1 MTPPKRRSEALAW
14 AQRAMSSGEG
24 SSEAVQIDTAGL
36 ADPSRPE
43 ETEAGDSEAAKSKVA
58 RGIARG
64 ALIVAVL
71 TAFSR
76 VLGLVRTV
84 VFAQSVGAG
93 CLGTAYVTANQVPN
107 LIVELA
113 IGGAL
118 SSAMVPVL
126 ARSAN
131 RAAADPRD
139 KAHVEQTSSALLT
152 WSIVIL
158 LPVTVVIAAVATPI
172 SELLNPVNPNADCSH
187 ADMIDATS
195 FMLVSFAPQILL
207 YGFSVVLFGLLQAY
221 RRFGATS
228 LAPVIGNVVTITS
241 FLLFA
246 SLDHNAPLAR
256 TPLTAMLVLSV
267 GTTMNI
273 GMLVI
278 VALPATWRLH
288 LRWRLTLR
296 FPPGVLRRAS
306 GLALVGVLE
315 FLAADIFSVV
325 TIDLANGHGTTGAL
339 VLVNY
344 GNLVFTAI
352 CSVLPLAI
360 VISTFP
366 VLSATDGAAFD
377 RTSAGSN
384 RAVVLMSLLS
394 TAVMIA
400 VTLPAAHVLTQRAD
414 QIAPLAQSFLLF
426 APGVA
431 GFAVVTNLSRVLF
444 ALGKLKV
451 AGIGLVAQ
459 QLLPAVLSFPMVLLA
474 PPRLT
479 VGALALASSVGQIAV
494 AVPMVAATRRLRG
507 PAAVAGLGRAT
518 LAGIAAGAAGAAA
531 GLGVTLVLPAGGHVY
546 EAGVGFVATLLAVVV
561 FGVVAYAL
569 DKEDL
574 QASLGRLRRFSRT
587 AR

>member
-1 MTPPKRRSEALAW
+1 
-14 AQRAMSSGEG
+14 MSSGEG
-24 SSEAVQIDTAGL
+24 AREAVQTDTAGL

-43 ETEAGDSEAAKSKVA
+43 TDDDDSEAGRSRVA

-76 VLGLVRTV
+76 VLGLARTV
-84 VFAQSVGAG
+84 VFAQTVGAG
-93 CLGTAYVTANQVPN
+93 CLGTTYVTANQVPN

-126 ARSAN
+126 ARSAK
-131 RAAADPRD
+131 RAAADPRE
-139 KAHVEQTSSALLT
+139 KVHVEQTSSALLT

-158 LPVTVVIAAVATPI
+158 LPVTVLIAAVAGPI
-172 SELLNPVNPNADCSH
+172 SAALNPVNPNADCPH
-187 ADMIDATS
+187 TDMINATS
-195 FMLVSFAPQILL
+195 FMLISFAPQILL

-221 RRFGATS
+221 KKFGAIS
-228 LAPVIGNVVTITS
+228 LAPVVGNVVTITS
-241 FLLFA
+241 YLVFA
-246 SLDHNAPLAR
+246 SLDHNLPLAQ
-256 TPLTAMLVLSV
+256 TPLTAMLVLSI
-267 GTTMNI
+267 GTTLNI
-273 GMLVI
+273 GMLVL
-278 VALPATWRLH
+278 VCLPATWRLH

-306 GLALVGVLE
+306 GLAAVGVLE
-315 FLAADIFSVV
+315 FLAADIYSVV
-325 TIDLANGHGTTGAL
+325 TIDLANGHGNTGAL

-360 VISTFP
+360 VTSAFP
-366 VLSATDGAAFD
+366 VLSATDGDSFD

-384 RAVVLMSLLS
+384 RAVILLALLS
-394 TAVMIA
+394 TAIMIA
-400 VTLPAAHVLTQRAD
+400 VTLPAAHILTQRSD
-414 QIAPLAQSFLLF
+414 QVAPLAQSFLLF

-459 QLLPAVLSFPMVLLA
+459 QLLPAALSFPMVLLA
-474 PPRLT
+474 PPRLA
-479 VGALALASSVGQIAV
+479 VGALALASSIGQIVV
-494 AVPMVAATRRLRG
+494 AVPMMAATRRLRG
-507 PAAVAGLGRAT
+507 SAAVAGVGHAAF
-518 LAGIAAGAAGAAA
+518 AGIAAAAAGGAAGLAITTVMPTGGAILEACA
-531 GLGVTLVLPAGGHVY
+531 GAVS
-546 EAGVGFVATLLAVVV
+546 TLLAIVV
-561 FGVVAYAL
+561 FGAVAYAL
-569 DKEDL
+569 DKKDVR
-574 QASLGRLRRFSRT
+574 AAAGRLRRYAQSRT
-587 AR
+587 

>member
-1 MTPPKRRSEALAW
+1 VATE
-14 AQRAMSSGEG
+14 
-24 SSEAVQIDTAGL
+24 TAGL

-43 ETEAGDSEAAKSKVA
+43 TDEDATEAGRDKVA

-64 ALIVAVL
+64 ALIVAGF
-71 TAFSR
+71 TALSR

-84 VFAQSVGAG
+84 VFAKTVGAG

-126 ARSAN
+126 ARSAK
-131 RAAADPRD
+131 RAAADPRE
-139 KAHVEQTSSALLT
+139 KVHVEQTSSALLT
-152 WSIVIL
+152 WSVLIL
-158 LPVTVVIAAVATPI
+158 LPATVVIAAVAVPI
-172 SELLNPVNPNADCSH
+172 SQALNPVNPNADCSH
-187 ADMIDATS
+187 ADMINTTS
-195 FMLVSFAPQILL
+195 LMLVSFAPQVML

-221 RRFGATS
+221 RRFTATS
-228 LAPVIGNVVTITS
+228 LAPVIGNVVTITAY
-241 FLLFA
+241 FIFA
-246 SLDHNAPLAR
+246 SIDHNAPLAR
-256 TPLTAMLVLSV
+256 TPLSALLVLSI

-273 GMLVI
+273 GMLVL
-278 VALPATWRLH
+278 VSLPATWRLH

-296 FPPGVLRRAS
+296 FPPGVVRRAS
-306 GLALVGVLE
+306 GLALVGLLE
-315 FLAADIFSVV
+315 FLAADIYSVI
-325 TIDLANGHGTTGAL
+325 TIDLANGHGNTGAL

-360 VISTFP
+360 VTSAFP
-366 VLSATDGAAFD
+366 VLSATDGEAFD

-384 RAVVLMSLLS
+384 RAVMLMALLS
-394 TAVMIA
+394 TAMMVA
-400 VTLPAAHVLTQRAD
+400 VAVPAAHVLTQKPA
-414 QIAPLAQSFLLF
+414 QITPLAESFLLF

-451 AGIGLVAQ
+451 AAYGLVAQ
-459 QLLPAVLSFPMVLLA
+459 QLLPAALSVPMVMLT

-479 VGALALASSVGQIAV
+479 VGALALASSIGQV
-494 AVPMVAATRRLRG
+494 ATAIPMVNATRRLRG
-507 PAAVAGLGRAT
+507 PAAVAGLGHAT
-518 LAGIAAGAAGAAA
+518 LAGIAAAAAGAAA
-531 GLGVTLVLPAGGHVY
+531 GLAVTLVIPRGGTIFETFV
-546 EAGVGFVATLLAVVV
+546 GVLSTALAIVV

-569 DKEDL
+569 DKGDMR
-574 QASLGRLRRFSRT
+574 AAAGRLRVF
-587 AR
+587 ARNRR

>member
-1 MTPPKRRSEALAW
+1 
-14 AQRAMSSGEG
+14 MSSGEG
-24 SSEAVQIDTAGL
+24 ATELVVTDTAGL

-43 ETEAGDSEAAKSKVA
+43 TGTEGEGSEAGKSKLT

-71 TAFSR
+71 TALSR

-84 VFAQSVGAG
+84 VFAQTVGAG

-118 SSAMVPVL
+118 SVAMVPVL

-131 RAAADPRD
+131 RAAADP
-139 KAHVEQTSSALLT
+139 KEKVHVEQVSSALFT
-152 WSIVIL
+152 WSLVIL
-158 LPVTVVIAAVATPI
+158 LPVSVAIALAAGPI
-172 SELLNPVNPNADCSH
+172 SELLNPVNPNAACSH
-187 ADMIDATS
+187 GDMISATT
-195 FMLVSFAPQILL
+195 FMVVSFAPQILL

-228 LAPVIGNVVTITS
+228 LAPVLGNVVVITAY
-241 FLLFA
+241 LVFA
-246 SLDHNAPLAR
+246 SLDHNLPLAK
-256 TPLTAMLVLSV
+256 TPLDAELVLSI
-267 GTTMNI
+267 GTTLNI

-296 FPPGVLRRAS
+296 LPPGVLRQAG

-315 FLAADIFSVV
+315 FIAADVYSVA
-325 TIDLANGHGTTGAL
+325 TIDLANGHGDTGAL
-339 VLVNY
+339 VLFNY

-352 CSVLPLAI
+352 CSVLPLA
-360 VISTFP
+360 VITSAFP
-366 VLSATDGAAFD
+366 VLSATDGDAFD
-377 RTSAGSN
+377 RTSAGST
-384 RAVVLMSLLS
+384 RAVVLMSWLS
-394 TAVMIA
+394 TAIMIA
-400 VTLPAAHVLTQRAD
+400 VTVPAAHVLTQQRD
-414 QIAPLAQSFLLF
+414 QIAPLAESFLLY

-459 QLLPAVLSFPMVLLA
+459 QLLPAALSVPLVLLT
-474 PPRLT
+474 PPHFT
-479 VGALALASSVGQIAV
+479 PAALALASSAGQLAV
-494 AVPMVAATRRLRG
+494 VVPMVAATRRLRG
-507 PAAVAGLGRAT
+507 PAVVAGVGHAT
-518 LAGIAAGAAGAAA
+518 LAGIAAAAAGSAA
-531 GLGVTLVLPAGGHVY
+531 GLGITLVIPTGGNFFEVGAGF
-546 EAGVGFVATLLAVVV
+546 ASTMLAIVV
-561 FGVVAYAL
+561 FGVVAFAL
-569 DKEDL
+569 DRGDL
-574 QASLGRLRRFSRT
+574 RAAAGRLRRFARSRS
-587 AR
+587 

>member
-1 MTPPKRRSEALAW
+1 
-14 AQRAMSSGEG
+14 MSSGEG
-24 SSEAVQIDTAGL
+24 ARERVQTDTAGL
-36 ADPSRPE
+36 DDPSRPE
-43 ETEAGDSEAAKSKVA
+43 TGEDDSEAGRSRVA

-84 VFAQSVGAG
+84 VFAKTVGAG

-126 ARSAN
+126 ARSAK
-131 RAAADPRD
+131 RAAVDPKA

-158 LPVTVVIAAVATPI
+158 LPVTVVIAAVAGPI
-172 SELLNPVNPNADCSH
+172 SQALNPVNPNADCSH
-187 ADMIDATS
+187 ADMISATS
-195 FMLVSFAPQILL
+195 FMLITFAPQILL

-221 RRFGATS
+221 RKFGATS
-228 LAPVIGNVVTITS
+228 LAPVIGNVVTITAY
-241 FLLFA
+241 LVFA
-246 SLDHNAPLAR
+246 SLDHNASLAR
-256 TPLTAMLVLSV
+256 TPLTALLVLSV
-267 GTTMNI
+267 GTTLNI

-278 VALPATWRLH
+278 VSLPATWRLH
-288 LRWRLTLR
+288 LRWRFTLR
-296 FPPGVLRRAS
+296 FPPGVVRRAS
-306 GLALVGVLE
+306 GLALVGLLE
-315 FLAADIFSVV
+315 FLAADIYSVV
-325 TIDLANGHGTTGAL
+325 TIDLANGHGNTGAL

-352 CSVLPLAI
+352 CSVLPIAI
-360 VISTFP
+360 VISAFP
-366 VLSATDGAAFD
+366 VLSATEGDAFD

-384 RAVVLMSLLS
+384 RAVMLLSLLS

-400 VTLPAAHVLTQRAD
+400 VALPAAHVLTQQPD
-414 QIAPLAQSFLLF
+414 QVAPLAESFLLF

-431 GFAVVTNLSRVLF
+431 GFAIVTNLSRVLF

-459 QLLPAVLSFPMVLLA
+459 QLLPAALSFPMVLLA
-474 PPRLT
+474 PPHLA
-479 VGALALASSVGQIAV
+479 VGALALASSIGQIAV

-507 PAAVAGLGRAT
+507 PAAVAGLGHAT
-518 LAGIAAGAAGAAA
+518 LAGLAAAAAGAAA
-531 GLGVTLVLPAGGHVY
+531 GLAVTLVMPTGGAIFETGAGIVS
-546 EAGVGFVATLLAVVV
+546 AMLAVVV

-569 DKEDL
+569 DKEDVR
-574 QASLGRLRRFSRT
+574 AAAGRLRRF
-587 AR
+587 ARNRK

>member
-1 MTPPKRRSEALAW
+1 VPT
-14 AQRAMSSGEG
+14 
-24 SSEAVQIDTAGL
+24 DTAGL

-43 ETEAGDSEAAKSKVA
+43 TEVGEREAGKDKVA

-64 ALIVAVL
+64 AFIVASL

-76 VLGLVRTV
+76 LLGLVRTV
-84 VFAQSVGAG
+84 VFAHSVGAT

-131 RAAADPRD
+131 RAATDPSAKRN
-139 KAHVEQTSSALLT
+139 VEQISSALLT
-152 WSIVIL
+152 WSVVIL
-158 LPVTVVIAAVATPI
+158 LPVTLVITAAAGPI
-172 SELLNPVNPNADCSH
+172 SGLLNPVNPNADCSH
-187 ADMIDATS
+187 ADMINSTS
-195 FMLVSFAPQILL
+195 FMLISFAPQILL

-241 FLLFA
+241 YLIFA

-256 TPLTAMLVLSV
+256 TPLVAMLVLSI

-288 LRWRLTLR
+288 LRWRLTLK
-296 FPPGVLRRAS
+296 FPPGVLRRAG
-306 GLALVGVLE
+306 GLALVGLLE
-315 FLAADIFSVV
+315 FVAADIYSVI

-360 VISTFP
+360 VIAAFP
-366 VLSATDGAAFD
+366 VLSSTDGEEFD
-377 RTSAGSN
+377 RTSAGST
-384 RAVVLMSLLS
+384 RSVMLMSWLS
-394 TAVMIA
+394 TAVLIA
-400 VTLPAAHVLTQRAD
+400 VALPAAHVLTQKQD
-414 QIAPLAQSFLLF
+414 QIAPLAESFLLY

-444 ALGKLKV
+444 ALGKLKA
-451 AGIGLVAQ
+451 AGIALVAQ
-459 QLLPAVLSFPMVLLA
+459 QLLPAALSFPMVLLA
-474 PPRLT
+474 PPRLA
-479 VGALALASSVGQIAV
+479 VQGLALATSVGFILV
-494 AVPMVAATRRLRG
+494 TIPTVTITRRLRG
-507 PAAVAGLGRAT
+507 PAAVAGLGHAT
-518 LAGIAAGAAGAAA
+518 LAGIAAAAAGAAV
-531 GLGVTLVLPAGGHVY
+531 GLAVTLVLPTGRTVL
-546 EAGVGFVATLLAVVV
+546 EVGVGGIAGTLAILV

-569 DKEDL
+569 DPGDTRVAAE
-574 QASLGRLRRFSRT
+574 RLRRFVRN
-587 AR
+587 RR

>member
-1 MTPPKRRSEALAW
+1 
-14 AQRAMSSGEG
+14 
-24 SSEAVQIDTAGL
+24 VQTDTAGL

-43 ETEAGDSEAAKSKVA
+43 TEEDVSEAGRSNVA

-84 VFAQSVGAG
+84 VFAKTVGAG

-126 ARSAN
+126 ARSAK
-131 RAAADPRD
+131 RAAVDPRA

-152 WSIVIL
+152 WSVVIL
-158 LPVTVVIAAVATPI
+158 LPVTVIIAAVAGPV
-172 SELLNPVNPNADCSH
+172 SQALNPVNPNAACSH
-187 ADMIDATS
+187 ADMINATS
-195 FMLVSFAPQILL
+195 FMLVAFAPQIML

-221 RRFGATS
+221 RKFGATS
-228 LAPVIGNVVTITS
+228 LAPVIGNVVTITA
-241 FLLFA
+241 FLVFA
-246 SLDHNAPLAR
+246 SLDHNAPLAS
-256 TPLTAMLVLSV
+256 TPLTAMLVLSI
-267 GTTMNI
+267 GTTLNI

-288 LRWRLTLR
+288 LRWRLTLK
-296 FPPGVLRRAS
+296 FPSGVVRRAS
-306 GLALVGVLE
+306 GLALVGLLE
-315 FLAADIFSVV
+315 FVAADIYSVV
-325 TIDLANGHGTTGAL
+325 TIDLANGHGNTGAL

-360 VISTFP
+360 VISAFP
-366 VLSATDGAAFD
+366 VLSATEGEAFD

-384 RAVVLMSLLS
+384 RAVMLLSLLS

-400 VTLPAAHVLTQRAD
+400 VALPAAHVLTQKSD
-414 QIAPLAQSFLLF
+414 QVAPLAESFLLF

-431 GFAVVTNLSRVLF
+431 GFAIVTNLSRVLF

-451 AGIGLVAQ
+451 AAIGLVAQ
-459 QLLPAVLSFPMVLLA
+459 QLLPAALSFPMVLLA
-474 PPRLT
+474 PPHLA
-479 VGALALASSVGQIAV
+479 VGALALASSIGQLATAI
-494 AVPMVAATRRLRG
+494 PMVAATRRLRG
-507 PAAVAGLGRAT
+507 PAAVAGIGHAT
-518 LAGIAAGAAGAAA
+518 LAGIAAAAAGAAA
-531 GLGVTLVLPAGGHVY
+531 GLAIALVMPTGGAIY
-546 EAGVGFVATLLAVVV
+546 EACAGAVATILAVAV
-561 FGVVAYAL
+561 FGAVAFAL
-569 DKEDL
+569 DKGDTR
-574 QASLGRLRRFSRT
+574 AAAARLRRFTRT
-587 AR
+587 RT

>member
-1 MTPPKRRSEALAW
+1 
-14 AQRAMSSGEG
+14 
-24 SSEAVQIDTAGL
+24 VQTDTAGL

-43 ETEAGDSEAAKSKVA
+43 TEEDDSEAGRGKLA

-76 VLGLVRTV
+76 VLGLLRTV
-84 VFAQSVGAG
+84 VFAQTVGAG
-93 CLGTAYVTANQVPN
+93 CLGTTYVTANQIPN

-126 ARSAN
+126 ARSAR
-131 RAAADPRD
+131 RAATDPRA
-139 KAHVEQTSSALLT
+139 KVHVEQTASALLT

-158 LPVTVVIAAVATPI
+158 LPVTVIIAAVAGPV
-172 SELLNPVNPNADCSH
+172 SAALNPVNPNADCSH
-187 ADMIDATS
+187 ADMISATS
-195 FMLVSFAPQILL
+195 FMLISFAPQILL

-221 RRFGATS
+221 RKFGAVS
-228 LAPVIGNVVTITS
+228 LAPVIGNVITITS
-241 FLLFA
+241 YLVFA

-256 TPLTAMLVLSV
+256 TPLTAMLVLSI
-267 GTTMNI
+267 GTTLNI
-273 GMLVI
+273 GMLVL
-278 VALPATWRLH
+278 VSLPATWRLH

-306 GLALVGVLE
+306 GLALVGLLE
-315 FLAADIFSVV
+315 FLAVDIYSVA
-325 TIDLANGHGTTGAL
+325 TIDLANGHGDTGAL

-360 VISTFP
+360 VTSAFP
-366 VLSATDGAAFD
+366 VLSATDGDAFD

-384 RAVVLMSLLS
+384 RAVVLMALLS
-394 TAVMIA
+394 TAIMIA
-400 VTLPAAHVLTQRAD
+400 VALPAAHVLTQKPD
-414 QIAPLAQSFLLF
+414 QVAPLAQSFLLF

-444 ALGKLKV
+444 ALGKLKI
-451 AGIGLVAQ
+451 AGVGLVAQ

-474 PPRLT
+474 PPHLT
-479 VGALALASSVGQIAV
+479 VGALALASSIGQIAV
-494 AVPMVAATRRLRG
+494 AVPMVIATRRLRG
-507 PAAVAGLGRAT
+507 SASVAGVGHAT
-518 LAGIAAGAAGAAA
+518 FAGIAAAAAGAAA
-531 GLGVTLVLPAGGHVY
+531 GLAVALVMPAGGAVL
-546 EAGVGFVATLLAVVV
+546 ETGVGAVSALLAIVV

-569 DKEDL
+569 DKRDVRS
-574 QASLGRLRRFSRT
+574 AVGRLQRFARNRT
-587 AR
+587 

>member
-1 MTPPKRRSEALAW
+1 L
-14 AQRAMSSGEG
+14 G
-24 SSEAVQIDTAGL
+24 AVQTDAAGL
-36 ADPSRPE
+36 ADPSRPGTE
-43 ETEAGDSEAAKSKVA
+43 EDESEAARGRVA

-64 ALIVAVL
+64 ALIIAVL

-76 VLGLVRTV
+76 VLGLLRTV
-84 VFAQSVGAG
+84 VFSQTVGAG
-93 CLGTAYVTANQVPN
+93 CLGTTYVTANQVPN

-126 ARSAN
+126 ARSAKL
-131 RAAADPRD
+131 AATDPRA
-139 KAHVEQTSSALLT
+139 KAQVEQTSSALLT
-152 WSIVIL
+152 WSVVIL
-158 LPVTVVIAAVATPI
+158 LPATVVIAAAAGPI
-172 SELLNPVNPNADCSH
+172 SAALNPVNPNADCSH
-187 ADMIDATS
+187 TDMINATS
-195 FMLVSFAPQILL
+195 FMLISFAPQILL

-221 RRFGATS
+221 KKFGAIS

-241 FLLFA
+241 YLVFA
-246 SLDHNAPLAR
+246 SLDHNAPLAK
-256 TPLTAMLVLSV
+256 TPLTAMLVLSI
-267 GTTMNI
+267 GTTLNI
-273 GMLVI
+273 GMLVL
-278 VALPATWRLH
+278 VCLPATWRLH
-288 LRWRLTLR
+288 LRWRLTLK

-325 TIDLANGHGTTGAL
+325 TIDLANGHGNTGAL

-360 VISTFP
+360 VTSAFP
-366 VLSATDGAAFD
+366 VLSATDGDAFD

-384 RAVVLMSLLS
+384 RAVMLMALLS

-400 VTLPAAHVLTQRAD
+400 VALPAAHVLTQKPD
-414 QIAPLAQSFLLF
+414 QVAPLAQSFLLF

-451 AGIGLVAQ
+451 AGVGLVAQ
-459 QLLPAVLSFPMVLLA
+459 QLLPAALSFPMVLLA

-479 VGALALASSVGQIAV
+479 VGALALASSIGQIAV

-507 PAAVAGLGRAT
+507 SAAVAGLGHAT
-518 LAGIAAGAAGAAA
+518 AAGIAAAAAGAAA
-531 GLGVTLVLPAGGHVY
+531 GLGITLVLPAGGTIF
-546 EAGVGFVATLLAVVV
+546 ETGAGILSTLLAVIV

-569 DKEDL
+569 DKQDVRS
-574 QASLGRLRRFSRT
+574 AAARVLRFARSRM
-587 AR
+587 

>member
-1 MTPPKRRSEALAW
+1 
-14 AQRAMSSGEG
+14 
-24 SSEAVQIDTAGL
+24 VQTNHAGL

-43 ETEAGDSEAAKSKVA
+43 SDGDTTEDAKGKLA

-64 ALIVAVL
+64 ALIVAGL

-76 VLGLVRTV
+76 VLGLARTV
-84 VFAQSVGAG
+84 VFSQTVGSG

-113 IGGAL
+113 LGGAL

-131 RAAADPRD
+131 RAATDPRA

-158 LPVTVVIAAVATPI
+158 LPVTVLVAAVARPV
-172 SELLNPVNPNADCSH
+172 SEALNPVNPNADCAH
-187 ADMIDATS
+187 GDMINVTS

-207 YGFSVVLFGLLQAY
+207 YGFSVVLGGLLQAY
-221 RRFGATS
+221 RRFTAVS
-228 LAPVIGNVVTITS
+228 LSPVIGNVVVIAS
-241 FLLFA
+241 YFIFA
-246 SLDHNAPLAR
+246 SLDHGASMLR
-256 TPLTAMLVLSV
+256 TPLAAMLVLSI

-278 VALPATWRLH
+278 VVLPATWRLH
-288 LRWRLTLR
+288 LRWRLTLK
-296 FPPGVLRRAS
+296 FPPGVVGRAS
-306 GLALVGVLE
+306 GLALVGLLE
-315 FLAADIFSVV
+315 FLAADIYSVV
-325 TIDLANGHGTTGAL
+325 TIDLSNGHGDTGAL

-360 VISTFP
+360 VTAAYP
-366 VLSATDGAAFD
+366 VLVATEGDEFD

-384 RAVVLMSLLS
+384 RAIMLLSLLS
-394 TAVMIA
+394 TAIMIA
-400 VTLPAAHVLTQRAD
+400 VTVPAAHVLTQSRD
-414 QIAPLAQSFLLF
+414 QVAPLAESFLLF

-431 GFAVVTNLSRVLF
+431 GYAVTTNLSRVLF

-451 AGIGLVAQ
+451 AGFGLVAQ
-459 QLLPAVLSFPMVLLA
+459 QLLPALLSFPMVLLA

-479 VGALALASSVGQIAV
+479 VAALALASSIGQIAT
-494 AVPMVAATRRLRG
+494 AIPMVIATRRLRG
-507 PAAVAGLGRAT
+507 PAALAGFGHAT
-518 LAGIAAGAAGAAA
+518 MAGIAAGAAGGAVGLAVTLAMPDGGALSEAGA
-531 GLGVTLVLPAGGHVY
+531 GLI
-546 EAGVGFVATLLAVVV
+546 ATLLAILV
-561 FGVVAYAL
+561 FGVIAYVL
-569 DKEDL
+569 DREDL
-574 QASLGRLRRFSRT
+574 QTVVAKFQGFTRNRT
-587 AR
+587 

>member
-1 MTPPKRRSEALAW
+1 
-14 AQRAMSSGEG
+14 
-24 SSEAVQIDTAGL
+24 VQTDTAGL
-36 ADPSRPE
+36 AGPSRPGTDE
-43 ETEAGDSEAAKSKVA
+43 DESEAAKGKLA

-84 VFAQSVGAG
+84 VFAHTVGAG

-126 ARSAN
+126 ARSAKQS
-131 RAAADPRD
+131 ATDPRA
-139 KAHVEQTSSALLT
+139 KAQVEQISSALLT
-152 WSIVIL
+152 WSILIL
-158 LPVTVVIAAVATPI
+158 LPATVIIAAVAGPI
-172 SELLNPVNPNADCSH
+172 SAALNPVNPNADCPH
-187 ADMIDATS
+187 ADMINATS
-195 FMLVSFAPQILL
+195 FMLISFAPQILL

-221 RRFGATS
+221 RKFGAIS

-241 FLLFA
+241 YLVFA
-246 SLDHNAPLAR
+246 SIDHNAPLAR
-256 TPLTAMLVLSV
+256 TPLTGMLVLSI
-267 GTTMNI
+267 GTTLNI

-278 VALPATWRLH
+278 VCLPSTWRLH

-315 FLAADIFSVV
+315 FLAADIYSVV

-360 VISTFP
+360 VISAFP
-366 VLSATDGAAFD
+366 VLSATDGDSFD

-384 RAVVLMSLLS
+384 RAVILLALLS

-400 VTLPAAHVLTQRAD
+400 VTVPAAHILTQRPD
-414 QIAPLAQSFLLF
+414 QVEPLAQSFLLF

-451 AGIGLVAQ
+451 AAIGLVGQ
-459 QLLPAVLSFPMVLLA
+459 QLLPAALSFPLVLLA
-474 PPRLT
+474 PPRLA
-479 VGALALASSVGQIAV
+479 VGALALASSVGQIVV
-494 AVPMVAATRRLRG
+494 AVPMMAATRRLRG
-507 PAAVAGLGRAT
+507 SAAVAGVGHAA
-518 LAGIAAGAAGAAA
+518 LAGIAAAAAGGAAGLA
-531 GLGVTLVLPAGGHVY
+531 VTLALPTGGVVF
-546 EAGVGFVATLLAVVV
+546 ETGVGIVSTLLAVVV
-561 FGVVAYAL
+561 FGVVAFAL
-569 DKEDL
+569 DKGDVRV
-574 QASLGRLRRFSRT
+574 ATGRLRRFTRSRT
-587 AR
+587 

>member
-1 MTPPKRRSEALAW
+1 
-14 AQRAMSSGEG
+14 
-24 SSEAVQIDTAGL
+24 VQTDTAGL

-43 ETEAGDSEAAKSKVA
+43 TEEDQSEAGKGKLA

-64 ALIVAVL
+64 ALIVAVF
-71 TAFSR
+71 TALSR
-76 VLGLVRTV
+76 VLGLGRTV
-84 VFAQSVGAG
+84 VFAKTVGAG

-126 ARSAN
+126 ARSA
-131 RAAADPRD
+131 RRSASDPRE
-139 KAHVEQTSSALLT
+139 KVHVEQTSSALLT
-152 WSIVIL
+152 WSVVIL
-158 LPVTVVIAAVATPI
+158 LPATVIIAAVAGPI
-172 SELLNPVNPNADCSH
+172 SEALNPVNPNADCSH
-187 ADMIDATS
+187 ADMINVTS
-195 FMLVSFAPQILL
+195 FMLVSFAPQVML

-221 RRFGATS
+221 RKFGATS

-241 FLLFA
+241 YLIFA
-246 SLDHNAPLAR
+246 SLDHNAPLAG
-256 TPLTAMLVLSV
+256 TPLTAMLVLSI

-278 VALPATWRLH
+278 VLLPSTWRLH
-288 LRWRLTLR
+288 LRWRLTLK

-306 GLALVGVLE
+306 GLALVGLLE
-315 FLAADIFSVV
+315 FLAVDIYSVI

-360 VISTFP
+360 VTSAFP
-366 VLSATDGAAFD
+366 VLSATDGDAFD
-377 RTSAGSN
+377 RTSAGSS
-384 RAVVLMSLLS
+384 RAVMLMSLLS
-394 TAVMIA
+394 TAIMIA
-400 VTLPAAHVLTQRAD
+400 VTLPAAHILTQKPD
-414 QIAPLAQSFLLF
+414 QVTPLAQSFLLF

-431 GFAVVTNLSRVLF
+431 GFAIVTNLSRVLF

-459 QLLPAVLSFPMVLLA
+459 QLLPAALSFPMVLLA
-474 PPRLT
+474 PPRLA
-479 VGALALASSVGQIAV
+479 VGALALASSAGQIAV

-507 PAAVAGLGRAT
+507 SAAVAGLGHAT
-518 LAGIAAGAAGAAA
+518 LAGIAAAAAGAAA
-531 GLGVTLVLPAGGHVY
+531 GLAITLVMPTGGAVFETCAGAVS
-546 EAGVGFVATLLAVVV
+546 TMLAIVV

-569 DKEDL
+569 DKGDTR
-574 QASLGRLRRFSRT
+574 AVAGRLRRFVRSRT
-587 AR
+587 

>member
-1 MTPPKRRSEALAW
+1 
-14 AQRAMSSGEG
+14 
-24 SSEAVQIDTAGL
+24 VQTDTAGL

-43 ETEAGDSEAAKSKVA
+43 TEEDESEAGRGRVA

-84 VFAQSVGAG
+84 VFAKTVGAG

-126 ARSAN
+126 ARSAK
-131 RAAADPRD
+131 RAAADPRE

-158 LPVTVVIAAVATPI
+158 LPVTVVIAAVAGPI
-172 SELLNPVNPNADCSH
+172 SAALNPVNPNADCSH
-187 ADMIDATS
+187 ADMINVTS
-195 FMLVSFAPQILL
+195 FMLISFAPQILL

-221 RRFGATS
+221 RKFGATS
-228 LAPVIGNVVTITS
+228 LAPVIGNVVTITAY
-241 FLLFA
+241 LVFA

-256 TPLTAMLVLSV
+256 TPLTAMLVLSI
-267 GTTMNI
+267 GTTLNI

-278 VALPATWRLH
+278 VSLPATWRLH
-288 LRWRLTLR
+288 LRWRPTLK
-296 FPPGVLRRAS
+296 FPPGVVRRAS
-306 GLALVGVLE
+306 GLALVGLLE
-315 FLAADIFSVV
+315 FLAADVYSVV
-325 TIDLANGHGTTGAL
+325 TIDLANGHGITGAL

-352 CSVLPLAI
+352 CSVLPIAI
-360 VISTFP
+360 VISAFP
-366 VLSATDGAAFD
+366 VLSATEGDAFD

-384 RAVVLMSLLS
+384 RAVMLLALLS
-394 TAVMIA
+394 TAIMVA
-400 VTLPAAHVLTQRAD
+400 VALPAAHVLTQKPD
-414 QIAPLAQSFLLF
+414 QVTPLAESFLLF

-431 GFAVVTNLSRVLF
+431 GFAIVTNLSRVLF
-444 ALGKLKV
+444 ALGKLKL

-459 QLLPAVLSFPMVLLA
+459 QLLPAALSFPMVLLA

-479 VGALALASSVGQIAV
+479 VGALALASSIGQLAV
-494 AVPMVAATRRLRG
+494 AVPMVTATRRLRG
-507 PAAVAGLGRAT
+507 PAAVAGLGHAT
-518 LAGIAAGAAGAAA
+518 LAGIAAAAAGAAA
-531 GLGVTLVLPAGGHVY
+531 GLAVTLVIPKGGTVF
-546 EAGVGFVATLLAVVV
+546 EAGVGVVSAMLAVIV
-561 FGVVAYAL
+561 FGVVAYGL
-569 DKEDL
+569 DKGDVR
-574 QASLGRLRRFSRT
+574 AAAGRLHLFSRKRT
-587 AR
+587 

>member
-1 MTPPKRRSEALAW
+1 
-14 AQRAMSSGEG
+14 
-24 SSEAVQIDTAGL
+24 VQTDTAGL
-36 ADPSRPE
+36 ADPSRPDSE
-43 ETEAGDSEAAKSKVA
+43 EDESEAGSGKVA

-64 ALIVAVL
+64 AIIVAVL

-84 VFAQSVGAG
+84 VFAKTVGAG

-126 ARSAN
+126 ARSAK
-131 RAAADPRD
+131 RASAGDPRA
-139 KAHVEQTSSALLT
+139 KVHVEQTASALLT
-152 WSIVIL
+152 WSVVIL
-158 LPVTVVIAAVATPI
+158 LPATVIIAAVAGPVAHA
-172 SELLNPVNPNADCSH
+172 LNPVNPNADCNN
-187 ADMIDATS
+187 ADMVNATS
-195 FMLVSFAPQILL
+195 FMLVAFAPQILL

-241 FLLFA
+241 YLVFA

-256 TPLTAMLVLSV
+256 TPLTALLVLSV

-278 VALPATWRLH
+278 VSLPATWRLH
-288 LRWRLTLR
+288 LRWRITLK
-296 FPPGVLRRAS
+296 FPPGVVRRAS
-306 GLALVGVLE
+306 GLALVGLLE
-315 FLAADIFSVV
+315 FLAADIYSVV
-325 TIDLANGHGTTGAL
+325 TINLANGHGDTGAL

-360 VISTFP
+360 VISAFP
-366 VLSATDGAAFD
+366 VLSATEGAAFD
-377 RTSAGSN
+377 RTSAGSS
-384 RAVVLMSLLS
+384 RAVMLLSLLS

-400 VTLPAAHVLTQRAD
+400 VALPAAHILTQKSD
-414 QIAPLAQSFLLF
+414 QVAPLAAAFLLF

-431 GFAVVTNLSRVLF
+431 GFAIVTNLSRVLF
-444 ALGKLKV
+444 ALGKLRL
-451 AGIGLVAQ
+451 AAIGLVAQ
-459 QLLPAVLSFPMVLLA
+459 QLLPAALAFPLVLLA

-479 VGALALASSVGQIAV
+479 VGALALASSIGQLAT
-494 AVPMVAATRRLRG
+494 AFPMVAATRRLRG
-507 PAAVAGLGRAT
+507 RAALDGLGHAT
-518 LAGIAAGAAGAAA
+518 LAGVAAAAAGAAA
-531 GLGVTLVLPAGGHVY
+531 GLAIALVMPTGGAIYETCAG
-546 EAGVGFVATLLAVVV
+546 AVATILAVAV

-569 DKEDL
+569 DKGDTR
-574 QASLGRLRRFSRT
+574 AAAARLRRF
-587 AR
+587 ARSHT